1 MSKIYVGTTNHVKI
15 AAVKKVAKEYEV
27 VGLEVDSGVSKQPFS
42 DQETIQGA
50 TNRAL
55 ALPQDGL
62 RIGLEAGV
70 QPLNGELYLVNWG
83 VLIDEDHHVYV
94 AGGTRLPLP
103 TPVARA
109 LELRTDELATIIDHL
124 YQTSDIKHHEGA
136 IGILTNGL
144 VHRID
149 IFEHI
154 VKLLLGQYQVKN
166 GGMN

>member
-1 MSKIYVGTTNHVKI
+1 
-15 AAVKKVAKEYEV
+15 
-27 VGLEVDSGVSKQPFS
+27 
-42 DQETIQGA
+42 
-50 TNRAL
+50 
-55 ALPQDGL
+55 
-62 RIGLEAGV
+62 
-70 QPLNGELYLVNWG
+70 
-83 VLIDEDHHVYV
+83 VYV